1 MLQRSCE
8 LVIVFLHS
16 TNVVTEAQ
24 EREFS
29 QSFRLDKYRILKFN
43 RNICTAK
50 VILFHYS
57 LLSSKI
63 AHYANISFCL
73 FLSPP
78 IFDSSLYIMLPV
90 SGQHCVLLI
99 LVIRL

>member
-1 MLQRSCE
+1 MLKRSCE
-8 LVIVFLHS
+8 LVIIFLRY
-16 TNVVTEAQ
+16 TNVVTDAQ
-24 EREFS
+24 EKEFA

-57 LLSSKI
+57 LLYSKI
-63 AHYANISFCL
+63 AHYANSSFCL

-78 IFDSSLYIMLPV
+78 IFDSSLYIMANTAFY
-90 SGQHCVLLI
+90 
-99 LVIRL
+99 